1 MEGLE
6 NSNTFPQIAS
16 AMPKYFLMPSSDKL
30 SKENILAALDR
41 LNELLHEKGVM
52 GELCIFGG
60 AAMVLAFDAR
70 ESTRDVDGIFVPKG
84 EVMTASRQVAEEF
97 GFEPDWLNDGV
108 KGFVSDEAEITSDGM
123 PVYSNLRIMRP
134 TTEYLLAM
142 KCLASRAAEFGTE
155 GDRADI
161 ITLLKE
167 TGLTDSAEVCDLVA
181 SYYKES
187 LLPPRV
193 KFYIEELISEVKP

>member
-1 MEGLE
+1 M
-6 NSNTFPQIAS
+6 SP
-16 AMPKYFLMPSSDKL
+16 DKL
-30 SKENILAALDR
+30 SKANILAALDR

-70 ESTRDVDGIFVPKG
+70 ESTRDVDGIFVPKA
-84 EVMTASRQVAEEF
+84 EVLSASKQVAEEF
-97 GFEPDWLNDGV
+97 GFQPEWLNDGV
-108 KGFVSDEAEITSDGM
+108 KGFVSDQAEITSDGM

-142 KCLASRAAEFGTE
+142 KCRASRAAEFGIE

-161 ITLLKE
+161 ITLLKA
-167 TGLTDSAEVCDLVA
+167 TGISDSNKVCNLVA

-193 KFYIEELISEVKP
+193 RFYIEELVSELASDTEP

>member
-1 MEGLE
+1 
-6 NSNTFPQIAS
+6 
-16 AMPKYFLMPSSDKL
+16 MPSSDKL
-30 SKENILAALDR
+30 TKENILAALDR
-41 LNELLHEKGVM
+41 LNELLHEKGVL

-70 ESTRDVDGIFVPKG
+70 ESTRDVNGIFVPKE
-84 EVMTASRQVAEEF
+84 EVTAASRQVAEEF

-161 ITLLKE
+161 ITLLKQI
-167 TGLTDSAEVCDLVA
+167 GLTDPAEVCNMVA
-181 SYYKES
+181 SYYRES

-193 KFYIEELISEVKP
+193 RFYIEELISELKT

>member
-1 MEGLE
+1 MTP
-6 NSNTFPQIAS
+6 SNR
-16 AMPKYFLMPSSDKL
+16 L
-30 SKENILAALDR
+30 SKELILAALAR

-70 ESTRDVDGIFVPKG
+70 ESTRDVDGIFVPKH
-84 EVMTASRQVAEEF
+84 EVVTSARQVAEEF

-108 KGFVSDEAEITSDGM
+108 KGFISDKAEITADGM
-123 PVYSNLRIMRP
+123 PVYSNLRILRP

-142 KCLASRAAEFGTE
+142 KCLASRAAEFGSE

-161 ITLLKE
+161 ITLLKR
-167 TGLTDSAEVCDLVA
+167 TGITNSFAVCELVA
-181 SYYKES
+181 HYYKES

-193 KFYIEELISEVKP
+193 RFYIEELVAEVNAKNDL

>member
-1 MEGLE
+1 
-6 NSNTFPQIAS
+6 
-16 AMPKYFLMPSSDKL
+16 MPSSDKL
-30 SKENILAALDR
+30 TKENILAALDR
-41 LNELLHEKGVM
+41 LNELLHEKGVI

-193 KFYIEELISEVKP
+193 RFYIEELISEVKP

>member
-1 MEGLE
+1 M
-6 NSNTFPQIAS
+6 AS
-16 AMPKYFLMPSSDKL
+16 SEKL

-41 LNELLHEKGVM
+41 LNKLLHEKGVM

-84 EVMTASRQVAEEF
+84 EVMAASRIVAEEF

-108 KGFVSDEAEITSDGM
+108 KGFVSDQAEITSDDM
-123 PVYSNLRIMRP
+123 PIYSNLRIMRP

-142 KCLASRAAEFGTE
+142 KCLASRTAEFGIG

-161 ITLLKE
+161 ITLLKA
-167 TGLTDSAEVCDLVA
+167 TGIKDAEIACDLVA

-193 KFYIEELISEVKP
+193 RYYIEELISELYPDTAP

>member
-1 MEGLE
+1 M
-6 NSNTFPQIAS
+6 TS
-16 AMPKYFLMPSSDKL
+16 ADKL
-30 SKENILAALDR
+30 SKASILAALDR
-41 LNELLHEKGVM
+41 LNVLLNEKGVM

-84 EVMTASRQVAEEF
+84 EVTIAARQVAEEF

-108 KGFVSDEAEITSDGM
+108 RGFVSDEAEVTSDGM

-142 KCLASRAAEFGTE
+142 KCLASRVAEFGVG

-161 ITLLKE
+161 ITLLKA
-167 TGLTDSAEVCDLVA
+167 TGITGSSEVCELVA

-187 LLPPRV
+187 LLPVRV
-193 KFYIEELISEVKP
+193 RFFIEELMSELNPDSNP

>member
-1 MEGLE
+1 MY
-6 NSNTFPQIAS
+6 NMTP
-16 AMPKYFLMPSSDKL
+16 SDKL
-30 SKENILAALDR
+30 SKELILAALAR
-41 LNELLHEKGVM
+41 LNELLHEKGIM

-70 ESTRDVDGIFVPKG
+70 ESTRDVDGIFAPKQD
-84 EVMTASRQVAEEF
+84 VITSARQVAVEF

-108 KGFVSDEAEITSDGM
+108 KGFISDKAEITADGM
-123 PVYSNLRIMRP
+123 PVFSNLRILRP

-161 ITLLKE
+161 ITLLKR
-167 TGLTDSAEVCDLVA
+167 TGITDSATVCDLVA
-181 SYYKES
+181 RYYKEI

-193 KFYIEELISEVKP
+193 RFYIEELVAELNLENNS